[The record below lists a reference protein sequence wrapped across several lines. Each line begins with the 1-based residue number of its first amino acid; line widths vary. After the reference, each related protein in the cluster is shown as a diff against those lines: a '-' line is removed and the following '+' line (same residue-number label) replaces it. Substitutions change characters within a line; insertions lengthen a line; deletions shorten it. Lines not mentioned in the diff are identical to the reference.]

1 MVQHNLV
8 ERYLR
13 GELDEGT
20 REAFEI
26 HYLENPET
34 LRELQVYEALREG
47 MKQLAAEDDGQHAL
61 TAQLEPAPASSRV
74 GASAAAANQ
83 SWLPA
88 PLLAACFAMM
98 TVATT
103 SLWLWTHSKLEG
115 LRTELSVAPGLTSD
129 TDTRSFERM
138 RGSPDIKRFTPVSTP
153 GATLVLLMEGP
164 ERSTQDLIADAPPR
178 EVLVTVKH
186 QQSTQQPDVIVQR
199 TIKPDGNNRLTQLI
213 PWSILAPGHYHIE
226 ILDPTSQRT
235 TEYQFVV
242 DPG

>member
-47 MKQLAAEDDGQHAL
+47 MKQLAAEDAGQYGLAS
-61 TAQLEPAPASSRV
+61 QLEPAPAPTRV
-74 GASAAAANQ
+74 GAGGAAANQ

-103 SLWLWTHSKLEG
+103 SLWLWTHSKLEA
-115 LRTELSVAPGLTSD
+115 LRTELSIAPGLTSD
-129 TDTRSFERM
+129 TDTQSFERM
-138 RGSPDIKRFTPVSTP
+138 RGRPDVKHFTPVATP
-153 GATLVLLMEGP
+153 GAVLVLLMEGP
-164 ERSTQDLIADAPPR
+164 ERSTQDLIADAPPH

-186 QQSTQQPDVIVQR
+186 WHNEQQSDLLVQR
-199 TIKPDGNNRLTQLI
+199 TIKPDENNRLTQII
-213 PWSILAPGHYHIE
+213 PWSEVVPGNYHIE